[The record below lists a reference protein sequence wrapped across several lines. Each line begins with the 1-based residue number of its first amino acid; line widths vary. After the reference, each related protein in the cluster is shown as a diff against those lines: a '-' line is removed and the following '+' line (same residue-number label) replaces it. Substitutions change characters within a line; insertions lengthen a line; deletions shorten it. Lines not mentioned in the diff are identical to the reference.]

1 MKYIPMRGLCAAL
14 AALALTMAARAA
26 QPQACLIEPQAVAEI
41 GSPVIGVVEALRVER
56 GDRVTKGQ
64 VLAVLRADVERAAVS
79 VAHSKVQA
87 EAEAQAAATALEF
100 ARQKL
105 VRARD
110 LYAQNFISAMALD
123 QARSEVDLAEGR
135 LAQTREQRQVWSRER
150 DLATMQLAQRSIR
163 SPIDGVVAERYVSA
177 GERVE
182 TKPLLRIAQVDP
194 LRVQVIVPAALYG
207 KVAVGSNVSV
217 TPQLPQATPVSA
229 RVTLVDPLIDAPS
242 NTFRIQLELPNPG
255 NALPAGLR
263 CKADLGVDA
272 TGAEPQNVARGQP
285 GKSTVARQPAGAQN
299 F

>member
-1 MKYIPMRGLCAAL
+1 MKYLPMRGLCAML
-14 AALALTMAARAA
+14 AALALTPPARAA

-87 EAEAQAAATALEF
+87 EAEEQAAATALDF

-105 VRARD
+105 LRARD

-123 QARSEVDLAEGR
+123 QARSDAELAEGR
-135 LAQTREQRQVWSRER
+135 LAQTREQRRVWSRER
-150 DLATMQLAQRSIR
+150 DLASMQLAQRSIR

-182 TKPLLRIAQVDP
+182 TKPLLRIAQIDP
-194 LRVQVIVPAALYG
+194 LKVQVIVPASLYG
-207 KVAVGSNVSV
+207 KVAVGSAVSV
-217 TPQLPQATPVSA
+217 TPQLPQATSVSA

-242 NTFRIQLELPNPG
+242 NTFRVQLELPNPG

-263 CKADLGVDA
+263 CKADLGLEATDA
-272 TGAEPQNVARGQP
+272 TPQTVPRGQP
-285 GKSTVARQPAGAQN
+285 GKSSAARQPAGAQN

>member
-1 MKYIPMRGLCAAL
+1 MKHLPMRGLCAAL
-14 AALALTMAARAA
+14 AALSLTTPARAT
-26 QPQACLIEPQAVAEI
+26 QPQACLIEPQAIAEI

-64 VLAVLRADVERAAVS
+64 VLAVLRTDVERAAVS
-79 VAHSKVQA
+79 VAHSKVLA
-87 EAEAQAAATALEF
+87 EAEEHAAATALEF

-123 QARSEVDLAEGR
+123 QARSDAELAEGR

-150 DLATMQLAQRSIR
+150 DLAATQLAQRSIR

-182 TKPLLRIAQVDP
+182 TKPLLRIAQIDP
-194 LRVQVIVPAALYG
+194 LKVQVIVPAALYG
-207 KVAVGSNVSV
+207 KVAVGSAVSV
-217 TPQLPQATPVSA
+217 TPQLPQAIPVSA
-229 RVTLVDPLIDAPS
+229 RVTLVDPLVDAPS
-242 NTFRIQLELPNPG
+242 NTFRVQLELPNPG

-263 CKADLGVDA
+263 CKADLGLDA
-272 TGAEPQNVARGQP
+272 TAAMPQGVPRGQSIRS
-285 GKSTVARQPAGAQN
+285 STMRSSAGAPN